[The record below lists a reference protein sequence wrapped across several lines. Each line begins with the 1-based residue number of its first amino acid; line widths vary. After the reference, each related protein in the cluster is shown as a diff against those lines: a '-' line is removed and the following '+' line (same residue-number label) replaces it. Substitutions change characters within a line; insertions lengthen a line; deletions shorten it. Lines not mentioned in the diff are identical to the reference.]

1 MRRTYRVWTLEEKR
15 AAVAR
20 MLSCRHAQLAA
31 EMGISKRLLYS
42 WRKHLWR
49 LEQAVEPETTRERS
63 LEAQILQL
71 KQTLADQ
78 LLASDFFKGVL
89 RRIEAQRQ
97 PSTGFGETASTRR
110 SA

>member
-20 MLSCRHAQLAA
+20 MLSCRHAQLAR

-49 LEQAVEPETTRERS
+49 LEQVAEPETACKRTCRER
-63 LEAQILQL
+63 
-71 KQTLADQ
+71 
-78 LLASDFFKGVL
+78 
-89 RRIEAQRQ
+89 AQRSGAKRNSE
-97 PSTGFGETASTRR
+97 PKFA
-110 SA
+110 A